1 MKELLLLQLKLE
13 VRNHSIL
20 TSLFL
25 YLVCLVLI
33 IYLTIGNQPAS
44 QSPAI
49 WSALFWMTLLFTTV
63 NTIAKSFMPHKADS
77 GPYMYSIAS
86 AEQIILSKIFYGFIL
101 NTIISLIG
109 FVLFATLLKNPIE
122 DLWLFLSTLLLASY
136 GFSASLSLL
145 SGIASKAD
153 NNSVVMAVL
162 SFPVIIGLLLMVIK
176 ITRHASDGLE
186 IAASYNEVITIAA
199 INILVTAVSYLL
211 FPYIWRS

>member
-1 MKELLLLQLKLE
+1 MKELLFLQLKLE
-13 VRNHSIL
+13 IRNQSIL

-25 YLVCLVLI
+25 YLVCLVFI
-33 IYLTIGNQPAS
+33 IYLTIGNQPTS

-63 NTIAKSFMPHKADS
+63 NTIAKSFIPYKPDS
-77 GPYMYSIAS
+77 GPYMYSIVS
-86 AEQIILSKIFYGFIL
+86 AEQIILAKIFYGFVL
-101 NTIISLIG
+101 NTLIG
-109 FVLFATLLKNPIE
+109 CIGFILFSTLLKNPIE
-122 DLWLFLSTLLLASY
+122 DLWLFLGTLLLASY
-136 GFSASLSLL
+136 GFSASLTLL
-145 SGIASKAD
+145 SGIASKAN

-162 SFPVIIGLLLMVIK
+162 SFPVIIGILLMVIK

-186 IAASYNEVITIAA
+186 IAASYNELITIAA